1 MERKIIDGFFE
12 PQSCQIIMKIG
23 GVNAFHSAKGST
35 YSFGF
40 FMAVFGHLKLNPFGL
55 GEASF
60 SKVTTFT
67 PKKCQKW
74 VEPK

>member
-1 MERKIIDGFFE
+1 
-12 PQSCQIIMKIG
+12 MKIG

-40 FMAVFGHLKLNPFGL
+40 FMAIFGHLKLNPFGL

-67 PKKCQKW
+67 PKKCQKMGGT
-74 VEPK
+74 EIGNICHFDLNRFCAKNFS